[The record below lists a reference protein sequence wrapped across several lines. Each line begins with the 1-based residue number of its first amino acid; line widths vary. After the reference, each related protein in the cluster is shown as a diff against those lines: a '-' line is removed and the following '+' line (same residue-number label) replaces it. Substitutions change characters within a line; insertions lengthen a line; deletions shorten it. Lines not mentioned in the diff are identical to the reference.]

1 MEVEF
6 LYCAECPSHE
16 AALERLKKVLS
27 EAGWRGIVRV
37 TEISSLEQA
46 LERNFPGSPT
56 ILLDGEDID
65 SEGRA
70 GETPGL
76 GCRIYRVE
84 DGRVSPLPSEKM
96 IRAALDR
103 NTGGKEKYRI

>member
-6 LYCAECPSHE
+6 LYCAECPSHG

-27 EAGWRGIVRV
+27 AAGWRGAVRV
-37 TEISSLEQA
+37 TEISDLEQA
-46 LERNFPGSPT
+46 IERGFSGSPT

-70 GETPGL
+70 GEPPGL
-76 GCRIYRVE
+76 GCRIYRME
-84 DGRVSPLPSEKM
+84 DGRVSPLPSEWM

-103 NTGGKEKYRI
+103 KTGGKADC